1 MKRRERAAK
10 VLEILR
16 QGNPEPRTELH
27 YSSPW
32 QLLVAAVLSA
42 QAIDSQV
49 NKVTK
54 TLFAKYPGPAEIAA
68 LTPEQLAEEIKSLGL
83 YHNKARHLVATA
95 RLVVSAY
102 GGRLP
107 GTRAGLQSLPGVG
120 RKTANIIL
128 STVFGLPA
136 LAVDTHVFRV
146 AGRLG
151 LAQGRTPE
159 ETERQLMRVIPRN
172 LWTSTHH
179 WLVLHGRY
187 VCQARRPRCRDCPL
201 CSYCQYYSDNSGS
214 VDNLPSR

>member
-16 QGNPEPRTELH
+16 QANPDPQTELQ

-42 QAIDSQV
+42 QSADSQV

-95 RLVVSAY
+95 RLIVSAY
-102 GGRLP
+102 GGQLP
-107 GTRAGLQSLPGVG
+107 GTRAGLQALPGVG
-120 RKTANIIL
+120 RKTANVIL
-128 STVFGLPA
+128 STVFSQPA

-159 ETERQLMRVIPRN
+159 VTERQLTRVIPRK
-172 LWTSTHH
+172 LWTAAHH

-187 VCQARRPRCRDCPL
+187 VCLARRPHCHICPL
-201 CSYCQYYSDNSGS
+201 CSYCLYFAKGGKD
-214 VDNLPSR
+214 